1 MSLFGFVSWHV
12 EKHLGVY
19 LYLTP
24 PSLAVYAMRTGM
36 YPNIAYELAVF
47 AAGWMFGVP
56 FLIFFFGDI
65 IEEYKEYS
73 YEKPRV
79 QCKKCGK
86 TYYQPKEEQQ

>member
-1 MSLFGFVSWHV
+1 MNLFGFVGWHV
-12 EKHLGVY
+12 KKHLGVY

-24 PSLAVYAMRTGM
+24 PSLAVFAMRTGM

-47 AAGWMFGVP
+47 AAGWLFGVP

-73 YEKPRV
+73 YESKRTKLLNCATEDV
-79 QCKKCGK
+79 
-86 TYYQPKEEQQ
+86 